1 MGFGSGFATG
11 VGAGVGVGVGLAGG
25 FGVDR
30 GPLPPPLPPFEV
42 AGVVSGLAACTGG
55 GVPGVA
61 GVAAGASDGTGE
73 DDGVTE
79 GLGDGS
85 GGVGVACEPG
95 SVDGCGPGTPGRD
108 EDWGLPGE
116 LGFGVPAGPGLEP
129 PGAVVG
135 STTAMPGVANGAP
148 VIPMP
153 SATDASTRL
162 ITPRASTSRR
172 RCAAVTT
179 NQGSSECLG
188 PDTPRP
194 RPRW

>member
-1 MGFGSGFATG
+1 VVGF
-11 VGAGVGVGVGLAGG
+11 
-25 FGVDR
+25 
-30 GPLPPPLPPFEV
+30 
-42 AGVVSGLAACTGG
+42 VSGLAARTGG
-55 GVPGVA
+55 GVPDVG
-61 GVAAGASDGTGE
+61 GVAAGGSEGIGDG
-73 DDGVTE
+73 DGSID

-95 SVDGCGPGTPGRD
+95 SVDGCGRD
-108 EDWGLPGE
+108 EDWGFAGE
-116 LGFGVPAGPGLEP
+116 LGFGVPDGPPGLEP
-129 PGAVVG
+129 LGGAGVG